1 MKLISLLVQHLF
13 YIHGYFPAIIRSD
26 LRTMLCHYSKSN
38 GYHMINFTFRIISD
52 FFRKQIAR
60 RKWILSAREQKTL
73 TIAFD
78 SVTIHAK
85 NRKNLFPALKVLHG
99 RFKRVH

>member
-73 TIAFD
+73 TTAFD
-78 SVTIHAK
+78 SLQFLRATCGTGSPPRNTSAEK
-85 NRKNLFPALKVLHG
+85 K
-99 RFKRVH
+99 